1 MTGRLQREAN
11 TRFAVR
17 CPPAAGPV
25 RAVPICARV
34 TFACPPCAQ
43 MGSAPATHV
52 RRSPVT
58 ASRVVAAAIAL
69 WLTAWAPAFA
79 QGSHMLVIV
88 GLGGDH
94 ENAERFHRWASAIVD
109 AAKDRYALPPDAIV
123 YLGEDPARDKARISG
138 RSTREAVDAAVTR
151 LAAQA
156 RPGDRVFIVLIGH
169 GASATG
175 EARFNLPGPDLAAA
189 DFGRL
194 AGRFAAQQVVFVNTA
209 SASGGFVGALAG
221 KDRTV
226 ITATRTEGERNQ
238 TRFGEFFAEALS
250 SDDADMDKDGRVSML
265 EAFTWARRRVTES
278 YERDGQLLTE
288 HAMLDDD
295 GDGKGTAEPGQPGGD
310 GAVARTL
317 FVSAGAGQSVPGADA
332 DPEIR
337 ALVEQRQALEDR
349 IAALKA
355 SKEKTDPASYASE
368 LERLLI
374 DLARTNAAIKEKVK
388 R

>member
-1 MTGRLQREAN
+1 MTAVLRGCVASALVA
-11 TRFAVR
+11 FAL
-17 CPPAAGPV
+17 A
-25 RAVPICARV
+25 
-34 TFACPPCAQ
+34 
-43 MGSAPATHV
+43 
-52 RRSPVT
+52 
-58 ASRVVAAAIAL
+58 
-69 WLTAWAPAFA
+69 APAFA
-79 QGSHMLVIV
+79 QGSHVLVIV

-109 AAKDRYALPPDAIV
+109 AAKDRYALPAVSIV
-123 YLGEDPARDKARISG
+123 YLGEDPARDTARITG
-138 RSTREAVDAAVTR
+138 RSTREAVEAAVTR
-151 LAAQA
+151 LAGQA
-156 RPGDRVFIVLIGH
+156 RPGDRVFIVLFGH

-189 DFGRL
+189 DFARL

-209 SASGGFVGALAG
+209 SASGGFVAALSG

-250 SDDADMDKDGRVSML
+250 AGDADLDKDGRVSML
-265 EAFTWARRRVTES
+265 EAFTWARRRVVES

-288 HAMLDDD
+288 HAVLDDN
-295 GDGKGTAEPGQPGGD
+295 GDGKGTDEAGQPGAD

-317 FVSAGAGQSVPGADA
+317 FLSAGGSQAVPGADA

-337 ALVEQRQALEDR
+337 ALAEKRQALEDR

-355 SKEKTDPASYASE
+355 SKDKTDPAAYASE

-374 DLARTNAAIKEKVK
+374 DLARTNAAIKERVK